1 MILRS
6 SRVANCLRWQTRA
19 LLCLL
24 VASGLVLS
32 GSSCSRIKD
41 KLKRLAQTAGVEPT
55 PTVQEPVLTAEEEK
69 LNAALADPKLFDASA
84 PEEEAAPKAIP
95 FELNRSSVVS
105 ILGYHDFR
113 DRGGDAMLINA
124 TKFREQMQA
133 IKDSKI
139 PVVPLA
145 DVLTWRKGQKNV
157 PEECIVITMDD
168 GWVGVYNYAF
178 PVLKEM
184 GFPFTVYLYKKY
196 VNIGGRSMTWAQIQ
210 EMMGTGLCSVGS
222 HTVSHDSLRNKKGRD
237 DAAYQLWL
245 MGELKDSKDFLE
257 QHLKVPVTSLAY
269 PYGNYDQAIL
279 QTGHQI
285 GYETQIT
292 VNGQKVT
299 WETPLGELGR
309 YIIHGDNDTNFKL
322 ATSFRGRGD
331 IGSSRILRTDTKT
344 PDGKPLV
351 DLYPRPDETIAE
363 RQPLIEARL
372 AGIGTIV
379 PESVTMRI
387 AGIGQVPV
395 QYDPATLTARYALP
409 NRIRRDECSVTV
421 TFKRA
426 PDLQDESVAWKFKI
440 DLAAAYLPQAQPP
453 ATAAP

>member
-1 MILRS
+1 MILS
-6 SRVANCLRWQTRA
+6 SLRAILCRFPQTRFLCFLMLITS
-19 LLCLL
+19 LLA
-24 VASGLVLS
+24 VQTG
-32 GSSCSRIKD
+32 CSRIKE
-41 KLKRLAQTAGVEPT
+41 KLQRLAQTAGVQPA

-84 PEEEAAPKAIP
+84 PEDDAAPKAIP
-95 FELNRSSVVS
+95 FELNRSSIVS

-139 PVVPLA
+139 PVVPLN
-145 DVLTWRKGQKNV
+145 DVLEWRNGRKNL

-168 GWVGVYNYAF
+168 GWVGVYTYAY
-178 PVLKEM
+178 PVLKEL

-196 VNIGGRSMTWAQIQ
+196 VNIGGRSMTWVQLK
-210 EMMGTGLCSVGS
+210 EMMDTGLCSVGS
-222 HTVSHDSLRNKKGRD
+222 HSVSHDSLRKKTKRS
-237 DAAYQLWL
+237 DAEQQLWL
-245 MGELKDSKDFLE
+245 ISEFKDSKDFLE
-257 QHLKVPVTSLAY
+257 EHLKIPVTSFAY

-279 QTGHQI
+279 QTGHQL
-285 GYETQIT
+285 GYETQVT

-322 ATSFRGRGD
+322 ATSFRGRGE
-331 IGSSRILRTDTKT
+331 IGSSRALRTDATT

-351 DLYPRPDETIAE
+351 DLYPRPDTTITE

-379 PESVTMRI
+379 PESVSMRI

-395 QYDPATLTARYALP
+395 QFDPATLIARYALP

-426 PDLQDESVAWKFKI
+426 ADLPVESVSWRFKI
-440 DLAAAYLPQAQPP
+440 DLVAAYLPQVPSPGQP
-453 ATAAP
+453 